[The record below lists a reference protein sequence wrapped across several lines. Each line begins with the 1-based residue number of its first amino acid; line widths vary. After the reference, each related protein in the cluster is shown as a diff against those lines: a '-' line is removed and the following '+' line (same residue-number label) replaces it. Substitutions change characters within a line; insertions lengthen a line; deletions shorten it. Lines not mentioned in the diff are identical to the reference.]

1 MAGPK
6 KILIS
11 HSIGEVRAAV
21 CIGDIITDIRLY
33 RDHVPSYVG
42 TVFLGRVSK
51 LSKELQAAY
60 VELGDNLA
68 GFLPLKTLP
77 KPAGKKPRDLTTLL
91 HEGQRL
97 IVQVVTDARN
107 EKQLKLSARIELVTP
122 TVIFHPHRAGAYVSS
137 RIRDPERREELK
149 KYGHSLDLQDYGL
162 TFRTDAQHVPNDD
175 LTDVARTLILHWQEA
190 TKNIKSCP
198 CPAVISQPSD
208 PLEQILREFVSADT
222 DEILIDDSALLGRAK
237 KWLQTYFTKKV
248 ECAIHYSNKE
258 ALFNRYLVEDELD
271 SILSDRLYLKSG
283 AWITIE
289 QTEALTAIDVNMGSA
304 RFSNDREKQIF
315 TLNREAMREIFRQL
329 RLRSIGGIIV
339 IDFVDMTDKGDIKSL
354 QNFADELMAN
364 DPAPMQRGNISSFGL
379 MEVTRSS
386 RGASLDELLISKVQ
400 KRKNIS
406 AVCLALLRR
415 EEQEAARRPGIA
427 RTIKIDDEQK
437 KWFDLKPDLLEQ
449 FTNKTGSILKLE
461 VE

>member
-11 HSIGEVRAAV
+11 RSIGEIRAAL
-21 CIGDIITDIRLY
+21 CTRDTITDIRLY

-77 KPAGKKPRDLTTLL
+77 KPPGKKPRDLTTIL

-97 IVQVVTDARN
+97 IVQVVTDARSD
-107 EKQLKLSARIELVTP
+107 KQLKLSARIELVTP

-137 RIRDPERREELK
+137 RIKDPDRREELK
-149 KYGHSLDLQDYGL
+149 KYGHGLDLQDYGL
-162 TFRTDAQHVPNDD
+162 TFRTDAQYVSNDD
-175 LTDVARTLILHWQEA
+175 LTNVARTLILHWQDV

-198 CPAVISQPSD
+198 CPAVINQSPD
-208 PLEQILREFVSADT
+208 PLEQIMREFVSADT
-222 DEILIDDSALLGRAK
+222 DEILIDDSALLGRAR
-237 KWLQTYFTKKV
+237 KWLETYFPGGLD
-248 ECAIHYSNKE
+248 CAIHYTDKE
-258 ALFNRYLVEDELD
+258 ALFTRYLVEDELEN
-271 SILSDRLYLKSG
+271 IMSDRLYLNSG

-289 QTEALTAIDVNMGSA
+289 QTEALTAIDVNMGRA
-304 RFSNDREKQIF
+304 QFSSDKEKQIF
-315 TLNREAMREIFRQL
+315 SLNREAMREIFRQL

-354 QNFADELMAN
+354 QNFADELMTN

-379 MEVTRSS
+379 MEVTRS
-386 RGASLDELLISKVQ
+386 GKVTSLDELLISRVQ

-406 AVCLALLRR
+406 TACLDLLRR
-415 EEQEAARRPGIA
+415 EEQDATRRPGIP
-427 RTIKIDDEQK
+427 RTIKITDEQK
-437 KWFDLKPDLLEQ
+437 KWFDLRPDLMEQ
-449 FTNKTGSILKLE
+449 FMSKTGSILKLK